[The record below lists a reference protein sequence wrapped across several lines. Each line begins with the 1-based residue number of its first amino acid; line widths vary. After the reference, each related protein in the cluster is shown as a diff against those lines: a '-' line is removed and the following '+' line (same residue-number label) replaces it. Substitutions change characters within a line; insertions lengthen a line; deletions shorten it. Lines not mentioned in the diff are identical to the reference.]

1 MHRAPAAMVTKPLTD
16 SNVEIRTPRD
26 PNTLSNYHNFVTK
39 HTSVDFEID
48 FEHKILSG
56 AVGLDLESLT
66 DEDVKEIVLDS
77 SFLDISEVK
86 VDGKS
91 AKFEVGDRIEPYGAP
106 LRITLPSSVPKGEI
120 VSLVIAV
127 STTKKC
133 TALQWMTPAQTSNKK
148 HPYMFSQC
156 QAIHA
161 RSVFPCQD
169 TPDVK
174 STFSFSLRSP
184 LPVLASGLSTGA
196 SDYQPPKNDG
206 EQGTL
211 KYTFEQKV
219 PINSYLFAV
228 ASGDLA
234 CASIGPR
241 STVWTGPEELLECQR
256 ELEGEI
262 EPFMKA
268 IESTVAPNY
277 QWTQYNILILPP
289 SFPYGG
295 MENPVW
301 TYATPSIISGDK
313 QNIDV
318 IAHELSHSWSGNL
331 VSCASWEHFWLNEG
345 WTTYLERRIQAS
357 IHGEPHRHFS
367 AIIGW
372 KALEESIER
381 YGADHEYTKLITN
394 LKGQDPD
401 DAFSSVPYEKG
412 FHALY
417 QFELLLGKEKWDT
430 FIPHYFSTFANK
442 SLDSYDFKAC
452 LLDFFA
458 SDAEASKKL
467 ADLDWDKLFYAPGY
481 PPKPQFDDSL
491 VKTCYELADKWEARV
506 SGGAKGDFKPQ
517 ASDIESWVSNQSVVF
532 IERLQSFGTK
542 FSAEDIHLLGETYG
556 YNKTSNIEVSSRYLC
571 LGLKAKAPETYQPAS
586 ELLGKIGRMKFVRP
600 LFRLLNEADRKLA
613 VETFEKN
620 KDFYHPICRQMV
632 EKDLFGD
639 ESN

>member
-1 MHRAPAAMVTKPLTD
+1 MVTKPLTD
-16 SNVEIRTPRD
+16 PDVKIRTPKD
-26 PNTLSNYHNFVTK
+26 PNTLSNYHNFLTK

-56 AVGLDLESLT
+56 AVALDLESLT
-66 DEDVKEIVLDS
+66 DEEVKEIVLDS

-86 VDGKS
+86 VDGQT
-91 AKFEVGDRIEPYGAP
+91 AKYEVGDRIEPYGAP
-106 LRITLPSSVPKGEI
+106 LRITLSSSVPKGKI

-127 STTKKC
+127 STTDKC

-184 LPVLASGLSTGA
+184 LPVLASGLPTGA
-196 SDYQPPKNDG
+196 SDYQPPKKDG

-262 EPFMKA
+262 EPFMTA
-268 IESTVAPNY
+268 IESTVAPKY

-345 WTTYLERRIQAS
+345 WTTYLERRIQAA

-372 KALEESIER
+372 KALEESVER

-401 DAFSSVPYEKG
+401 DAFSSIPYEKG

-417 QFELLLGKEKWDT
+417 AFELLVGKDKWDK

-452 LLDFFA
+452 LIDFFEN
-458 SDAEASKKL
+458 DAEVKKKL
-467 ADLDWDKLFYAPGY
+467 DAFDWDKLFYAPGM
-481 PPKPQFDDSL
+481 PAKPAFDDSL
-491 VKTCYELADKWEARV
+491 VKTCYDLAAKWEALV
-506 SGGAKGDFKPQ
+506 KSPSTDSNTTFTPSPADTKT
-517 ASDIESWVSNQSVVF
+517 WVSNQSVVF
-532 IERLQSFGTK
+532 IERLQSFGASFTPQQI
-542 FSAEDIHLLGETYG
+542 ALLGETYG
-556 YNKTSNIEVSSRYLC
+556 YSATLNIEVLSRFLC
-571 LGLKAKAPETYQPAS
+571 LGLKAKAPATYAPAS

-600 LFRLLNEADRKLA
+600 LFRLLNEADRQLA
-613 VETFEKN
+613 VETFERN

-632 EKDLFGD
+632 EKDLFG
-639 ESN
+639 EEGK

>member
-1 MHRAPAAMVTKPLTD
+1 MVTKPLTD
-16 SNVEIRTPRD
+16 PDVKIRTPKD
-26 PNTLSNYHNFVTK
+26 PNTLSNYHNFLTK

-56 AVGLDLESLT
+56 AVALDLESLT
-66 DEDVKEIVLDS
+66 DEEVKEIVLDS

-86 VDGKS
+86 VDGQT
-91 AKFEVGDRIEPYGAP
+91 AKYEVGDRIEPYGAP
-106 LRITLPSSVPKGEI
+106 LRITLSSSVPKGKI
-120 VSLVIAV
+120 VSLVIAL
-127 STTKKC
+127 STTDKC

-184 LPVLASGLSTGA
+184 LPVLASGLPTGA
-196 SDYQPPKNDG
+196 SDYQPPKKDG

-262 EPFMKA
+262 EPFMTA
-268 IESTVAPNY
+268 IESTVAPKY

-345 WTTYLERRIQAS
+345 WTTYLERRIQAAL
-357 IHGEPHRHFS
+357 HGEPHRHFS

-372 KALEESIER
+372 KALEESVER

-417 QFELLLGKEKWDT
+417 AFELLVGKAKWDK
-430 FIPHYFSTFANK
+430 FIPHYFSTFANR

-452 LLDFFA
+452 LVDFFET
-458 SDAEASKKL
+458 DAEAKKKL
-467 ADLDWDKLFYAPGY
+467 DEFDWDKLFYAPGM
-481 PPKPQFDDSL
+481 PAKPDFDDSL
-491 VKTCYELADKWEARV
+491 VKTCYDLAAKWEALV
-506 SGGAKGDFKPQ
+506 K
-517 ASDIESWVSNQSVVF
+517 SDSKTAFTPSPEDTKTWVSNQSVVF
-532 IERLQSFGTK
+532 IERLQSFGASFTPQQI
-542 FSAEDIHLLGETYG
+542 ALLGDTYG
-556 YNKTSNIEVSSRYLC
+556 YTATANIEVLSRFLC
-571 LGLKAKAPETYQPAS
+571 LGLKAKAPATYAPAS

-600 LFRLLNEADRKLA
+600 LFRLLNEADRELA
-613 VETFEKN
+613 VATFERN

-632 EKDLFGD
+632 EKDLFG
-639 ESN
+639 EEK

>member
-1 MHRAPAAMVTKPLTD
+1 MVTKPLTD
-16 SNVEIRTPRD
+16 PDVKIRTPKD
-26 PNTLSNYHNFVTK
+26 PNTLSNYHNFLTK

-56 AVGLDLESLT
+56 AVALDLESLT
-66 DEDVKEIVLDS
+66 DEEVKEIVLDS

-86 VDGKS
+86 VDGQT
-91 AKFEVGDRIEPYGAP
+91 AKYEVGDRIEPYGAP
-106 LRITLPSSVPKGEI
+106 LRITLSSSVPKGKI
-120 VSLVIAV
+120 VSLVIAL
-127 STTKKC
+127 STTDKC

-184 LPVLASGLSTGA
+184 LPVLASGLPTGA
-196 SDYQPPKNDG
+196 SDYQPPKKDG

-262 EPFMKA
+262 EPFMTA
-268 IESTVAPNY
+268 IESTVAPKY

-345 WTTYLERRIQAS
+345 WTTYLERRIQAAL
-357 IHGEPHRHFS
+357 HGEPHRHFS

-372 KALEESIER
+372 KALEESVER

-401 DAFSSVPYEKG
+401 DAFSSIPYEKG

-417 QFELLLGKEKWDT
+417 AFELLVGKAKWDK
-430 FIPHYFSTFANK
+430 FIPHYFSTFANR

-452 LLDFFA
+452 LVDFFEK
-458 SDAEASKKL
+458 DAEAKKKL
-467 ADLDWDKLFYAPGY
+467 DDFDWDKLFYAPGM
-481 PPKPQFDDSL
+481 PAKPDFDDSL
-491 VKTCYELADKWEARV
+491 VKTCYDLAAKWEALV
-506 SGGAKGDFKPQ
+506 K
-517 ASDIESWVSNQSVVF
+517 SDSKTTFTPTPEDTKTWVSNQSVVF
-532 IERLQSFGTK
+532 IERLQSFGASFTPQQI
-542 FSAEDIHLLGETYG
+542 SLLGDTYG
-556 YNKTSNIEVSSRYLC
+556 YSATANIEVLSRFLC
-571 LGLKAKAPETYQPAS
+571 LGLKAKAPATYAPAS

-600 LFRLLNEADRKLA
+600 LFRLLNEADRELA
-613 VETFEKN
+613 VATFERN

-632 EKDLFGD
+632 EKDLFG
-639 ESN
+639 EEK